1 MSLFDDTN
9 GRLSAITELC
19 YAVTA
24 ALAVQAYNA
33 VLSDSEIRI
42 KFLASNKQ
50 RCVFTQALLRLS
62 SSSAAVLKK
71 SCFQNHEN
79 LALIFQTAFN
89 CFAKNELK
97 SLSCR
102 KSEPHAKMQRTTRK
116 LCNEPSCK
124 HSDV

>member
-9 GRLSAITELC
+9 RRLSAVTELC

-24 ALAVQAYNA
+24 LAVQAYNV

-62 SSSAAVLKK
+62 SSSAAFLKK
-71 SCFQNHEN
+71 SCSQNHEN
-79 LALIFQTAFN
+79 FALIFQTDFN

-97 SLSCR
+97 KFKLQKIRATCKNATNYKKALQR
-102 KSEPHAKMQRTTRK
+102 AK
-116 LCNEPSCK
+116 L
-124 HSDV
+124 

>member
-9 GRLSAITELC
+9 RRLSATTELC

-24 ALAVQAYNA
+24 LAVQAYNV

-42 KFLASNKQ
+42 KFLTSNKQ
-50 RCVFTQALLRLS
+50 AFTQALLRLS
-62 SSSAAVLKK
+62 SSSAAFLKK
-71 SCFQNHEN
+71 SCSQNHEN
-79 LALIFQTAFN
+79 FALIFQTAFN

-102 KSEPHAKMQRTTRK
+102 KSEPPAKMQRTTRK

>member
-1 MSLFDDTN
+1 MSLFDNTN
-9 GRLSAITELC
+9 RRLSAITELC

-24 ALAVQAYNA
+24 LAVQAYSA

-71 SCFQNHEN
+71 SHSQYHEN
-79 LALIFQTAFN
+79 LALIFQTAFH

-97 SLSCR
+97 LQKIRAPCKNAMNYKKALQR
-102 KSEPHAKMQRTTRK
+102 AK
-116 LCNEPSCK
+116 L
-124 HSDV
+124 

>member
-1 MSLFDDTN
+1 MSLFDNTN
-9 GRLSAITELC
+9 RRLSAITELC
-19 YAVTA
+19 HAVT
-24 ALAVQAYNA
+24 ALAVQAYNV

-62 SSSAAVLKK
+62 SSSAAFLKK
-71 SCFQNHEN
+71 SCSQNHEN
-79 LALIFQTAFN
+79 FALIFQTAFN

-102 KSEPHAKMQRTTRK
+102 KSEPPAKMLRTTRK